1 MENQRDNVIV
11 IFAGYPE
18 KMKVFLE
25 KNEGLRSRIAFYLN
39 LPDYNVE
46 ELWQILKLMAK
57 NKGYRLE
64 EGIETTCMD
73 IFSEACSHDEF
84 GNGRFARN
92 VLEQAI
98 MHQSERLFQ
107 EYKGKKIPKS
117 KLVELIPADFETNAG
132 QQFKEK
138 KGRIGFAV

>member
-1 MENQRDNVIV
+1 
-11 IFAGYPE
+11 
-18 KMKVFLE
+18 
-25 KNEGLRSRIAFYLN
+25 
-39 LPDYNVE
+39 
-46 ELWQILKLMAK
+46 
-57 NKGYRLE
+57 
-64 EGIETTCMD
+64 MD

-98 MHQSERLFQ
+98 MHQSERLFR
-107 EYKGKKIPKS
+107 EYKGKKISKS
-117 KLVELIPADFETNAG
+117 TLVRLIPADFETNAG